1 MKALVYVGEEK
12 LDFREVADPVVNS
25 GEQLIK
31 VDSAG
36 ICGFFFQAEDGIR
49 DFCLSRGLGDVYKRQ
64 LENLSQT
71 QWLQIERGVKALM
84 KEYGPD
90 IPLESLKAM
99 KHTYDHYHTEKD
111 VALDFMGN
119 QQ

>member
-1 MKALVYVGEEK
+1 MSENSQLNKTYALLKEVYG
-12 LDFREVADPVVNS
+12 P
-25 GEQLIK
+25 
-31 VDSAG
+31 
-36 ICGFFFQAEDGIR
+36 
-49 DFCLSRGLGDVYKRQ
+49 

-71 QWLQIERGVKALM
+71 QWSQIETGVKALM
-84 KEYGPD
+84 KEHGPD

-99 KHTYDHYHTEKD
+99 KHTYDIYHKDKD

>member
-1 MKALVYVGEEK
+1 MSENSQLNKTYALLKEVYG
-12 LDFREVADPVVNS
+12 P
-25 GEQLIK
+25 
-31 VDSAG
+31 
-36 ICGFFFQAEDGIR
+36 
-49 DFCLSRGLGDVYKRQ
+49 

-71 QWLQIERGVKALM
+71 QWSQIERGVKALI
-84 KEYGPD
+84 KEHGPD

-99 KHTYDHYHTEKD
+99 KHTYGKYYNEKD